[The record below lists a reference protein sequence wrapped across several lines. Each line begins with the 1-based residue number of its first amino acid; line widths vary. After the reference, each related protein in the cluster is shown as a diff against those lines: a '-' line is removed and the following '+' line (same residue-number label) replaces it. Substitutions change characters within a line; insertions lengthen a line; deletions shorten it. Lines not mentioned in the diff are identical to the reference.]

1 MLRLQP
7 PKVRLSLDLSWSHSQ
22 TLNQYNLNTCNV
34 LTIPLK
40 NNKSFTKCHEI
51 PFMETKILEIW
62 WVTQTISLL
71 YLFKTTFTFLVVA
84 LCKLSRPPNALVSP
98 CLARFAK
105 FKSCQIKRIRRLLHF
120 WKFKTKNC
128 FFERPL
134 EAKAARKIEA

>member
-22 TLNQYNLNTCNV
+22 TLNQNNLNLNKYHV

-40 NNKSFTKCHEI
+40 NNNFPRNVMKFKNC
-51 PFMETKILEIW
+51 PFEETKILEIW

-105 FKSCQIKRIRRLLHF
+105 LKSCQIKRIRRLLHF

-134 EAKAARKIEA
+134 VRAKN